1 MIFEKITFVGFGLI
15 GSSMARAIVEAGTV
29 TKNITAIDT
38 NPEYLEQIVE
48 LGIADKVTDDFAD
61 GVKDADLV
69 IIAVPV
75 GSYETVAK
83 QIAPSLKEGAIVT
96 DVGSVK
102 QSIIEQVVK
111 HLPEHV
117 HFIPGHPIAG
127 TAHSGPKAG
136 FADLFKNRWCILTPL
151 PDSDIRAVEKITQL
165 WEAIGSNIEIMDA
178 SRHDLILAITSHLP
192 HLIAY
197 TIVGTATDL
206 EDHMQ
211 DDVITFSAGGF
222 RDFTRIAASNPIMWR
237 DIFMNN
243 RDAVLEVLQ
252 RFTEDLTALQRAI
265 RWGDDKF
272 LEDVFTRTRD
282 VRRKVIDAG
291 QADYATATGTRE
303 RTPPVE
309 APQERSGSA
318 VSGK

>member
-1 MIFEKITFVGFGLI
+1 MIFERVAFIGFGLI
-15 GSSMARAIVEAGTV
+15 GSSMGRGIRENKLA
-29 TKNITAIDT
+29 KFITAIETD
-38 NPEYLEQIVE
+38 PDAQDRIVK
-48 LGIADKVTDDFAD
+48 LGLADKVTDNMQD
-61 GVKDADLV
+61 GLKDADLV

-75 GSYETVAK
+75 ASYKSVAE
-83 QIAPSLKEGAIVT
+83 QMQPFLKPGCIVT

-102 QSIIEQVVK
+102 QAVIESVMA
-111 HLPEHV
+111 HLPEGV

-127 TAHSGPKAG
+127 TAHSGPDAG
-136 FADLFKNRWCILTPL
+136 FGELFQNRWCILTPL
-151 PDSDIRAVEKITQL
+151 PETDIRAVEKVTKL
-165 WEAIGSNIEIMDA
+165 WEGLGSNIEIMDA
-178 SRHDLILAITSHLP
+178 ARHDLVLAITSHLP

-211 DDVITFSAGGF
+211 DEVITFSAGGF
-222 RDFTRIAASNPIMWR
+222 RDFTRIAASNPVMWR
-237 DIFMNN
+237 DIFLQNKE
-243 RDAVLEVLQ
+243 AVLEVLQ

-265 RWGDDKF
+265 RWDDGDL

-291 QADYATATGTRE
+291 QADYATASGTKE

-309 APQERSGSA
+309 DQLKRSGS
-318 VSGK
+318 